1 MNLFISVCTLLI
13 LNVAALSTTLFTDVT
28 SLSGIEFRHT
38 NGAGGFKYVIETVGP
53 GVGFLDYDSDGFLD
67 IYLVNGAATPG
78 TEYETAPRNALYRN
92 LRDGDFFDVTDASK
106 TGDESYGMG
115 VAAGDYD
122 NDGNVDIYLGN
133 FGENV
138 LYRNIGDGTFENVS
152 VSAGVADSRWAT
164 SCAFS
169 DTDRDGFLDLYAVQN
184 FSGPQRETGYMYGGV
199 SQLMLGDG
207 TGYFDPV
214 PPEDSGLIVPGDA
227 TSLTVNDINNDGRA
241 DFFVGV
247 NNGKYMS
254 FINQNNFNAY
264 VLKLS
269 DFPKGQKYI
278 GSKIWLHFTDG
289 SVQLHELYAG
299 GGYLSQSAPII
310 FISDNS
316 SIEKIVV
323 QWPDGIKNEISDYKN
338 MNDMSRL

>member
-1 MNLFISVCTLLI
+1 MPIIKEKFPTYHDFAISSVEEIYTEDLLSSAEK
-13 LNVAALSTTLFTDVT
+13 LEVNELASGVLVNRTDVNGNISFEFQPLPRVLQASPVFGS
-28 SLSGIEFRHT
+28 SLC
-38 NGAGGFKYVIETVGP
+38 
-53 GVGFLDYDSDGFLD
+53 D
-67 IYLVNGAATPG
+67 VNG
-78 TEYETAPRNALYRN
+78 
-92 LRDGDFFDVTDASK
+92 
-106 TGDESYGMG
+106 
-115 VAAGDYD
+115 
-122 NDGNVDIYLGN
+122 
-133 FGENV
+133 
-138 LYRNIGDGTFENVS
+138 
-152 VSAGVADSRWAT
+152 
-164 SCAFS
+164 
-169 DTDRDGFLDLYAVQN
+169 DGFLDLYAVQN
-184 FSGPQRETGYMYGGV
+184 FSGPQRETGYMHGGV

-241 DFFVGV
+241 DFLVGV

-264 VLKLS
+264 VLRLS
-269 DFPKGQKYI
+269 DFPKGRKYI

-338 MNDMSRL
+338 MNDMSSL